1 MYYFDNAATTA
12 QKPQAVAQAV
22 YDALSGGLLGNPSR
36 GAHAYSLQAYG
47 LVLQAKELMKTLF
60 HASDAYDV
68 AFSHNSTAALNMVLK
83 GLLGPG
89 DHVLTTTWEH
99 NAVLRPLY
107 QLEQQGTA
115 VDCISSEAGTG
126 ALQYDE
132 LEQKLRP
139 STKAVVCN
147 HASNVTGNV
156 IDLERVKAFCRK
168 HSLMLVV
175 DASQSAGAYPI
186 DLSDGIVT
194 ALCFTGHKSLYGP
207 GGTGG
212 ICIRKDTEVQP
223 YITGG
228 DGVYSFDHE
237 QPKEI
242 PGVFEAGTANVAGIA
257 GLAAGVQ
264 ELLGK
269 GLEASVRH
277 QKALERI
284 FTDGIREVP
293 NVTLYGDFSGPR
305 VGVYALN
312 VGDAD
317 SALISDILW
326 DQYGMATRSGFHCA
340 PLMHEQLHT
349 ERRGAVRFSFS
360 QFTTEDDVAAAVQAL
375 RYIAAMAM

>member
-12 QKPQAVAQAV
+12 QKPLAVAQAV

-36 GAHAYSLQAYG
+36 GAHAYSLRAYG
-47 LVLQAKELMKTLF
+47 LTLQAKELVKTLF
-60 HASDAYDV
+60 HTGGEYDV
-68 AFSHNSTAALNMVLK
+68 AFTHHSTAALNMVLK
-83 GLLGPG
+83 GLFGPG

-99 NAVLRPLY
+99 NAVLRSLY

-115 VDCISSEAGTG
+115 VDFIGSEAGTG
-126 ALQYDE
+126 ALQYGE

-156 IDLERVKAFCRK
+156 VDLERVKDFCRK

-186 DLSDGIVT
+186 DLSDGVVT

-212 ICIRKDTEVQP
+212 VCIRKDTKVRP

-228 DGVYSFDHE
+228 DGVHSFARE

-257 GLAAGVQ
+257 GLAAGVHV
-264 ELLGK
+264 LLDE
-269 GLEASVRH
+269 GLEAAVRH
-277 QKALERI
+277 QEALGRI
-284 FTDGIREVP
+284 FTEGIRELT
-293 NVTLYGDFSGPR
+293 NITLYGDFSGPR

-317 SALISDILW
+317 SALVSDILW

-340 PLMHEQLHT
+340 PLMHEELHT

-360 QFTTEDDVAAAVQAL
+360 RYTTEDDVAAALRAL
-375 RYIAAMAM
+375 RDISAMET